1 MNSVL
6 ALSWHGKD
14 GYTAVVTGYF
24 TYNYNILPH
33 NGNEEIHFIAQRNYS
48 ACMGSFLME
57 RTLWSTP
64 NLAHTD
70 Y

>member
-33 NGNEEIHFIAQRNYS
+33 NGNEEIHFIAQRTTQRAWVLS
-48 ACMGSFLME
+48 
-57 RTLWSTP
+57 
-64 NLAHTD
+64 
-70 Y
+70 